1 MMVTDPYAP
10 AVNRHY
16 GRRDLGEIILA
27 AVQDAGKD
35 PNRLTPEDLAPATE
49 FHSRGREAT
58 RELARLAGLRAEMR
72 VLDVG
77 GGLGGPARTLASEF
91 GCQVTVLDLTEEY
104 CRVGAT
110 ITART
115 GLGGRVAFRHGN
127 ALDMPFPNDAF
138 DVVWTQHSS
147 MNIAD
152 KERLYAEIWRVLR
165 PGGRFA
171 MHEIMAGSLQPI
183 HFLVPWARDPAISF
197 LRTPAAI
204 RALLAETGFTEVAW
218 EDVSTPSLA
227 FFRDRLAAADQG
239 DAPPIGLHV
248 LLGDDFGSMF
258 RTVVRNLEEDRIAV
272 IQAVFERR

>member
-1 MMVTDPYAP
+1 MTTNTYAP

-27 AVQDAGKD
+27 AVRATGKD
-35 PNRLTPEDLAPATE
+35 PDRLSPEDLAPATE

-58 RELARLAGLRAEMR
+58 RELAQLASLRADMR

-91 GCQVTVLDLTEEY
+91 GCQVTVLDLTEVY
-104 CRVGAT
+104 CRAGEALTV
-110 ITART
+110 RT
-115 GLGGRVAFRHGN
+115 GLGDRIGFRHGN
-127 ALDMPFPNDAF
+127 ALDMPFSDEEF

-183 HFLVPWARDPAISF
+183 HFPVPWARDPAISF
-197 LRTPAAI
+197 LRPAATI
-204 RALLAETGFTEVAW
+204 RALLAETGFAEVAW

-227 FFRDRLAAADQG
+227 FFRERLVAAGQG
-239 DAPPIGLHV
+239 GPPPIGLH
-248 LLGDDFGSMF
+248 LLMGDDFGSMF
-258 RTVVRNLEEDRIAV
+258 RNQVRNLERTGS
-272 IQAVFERR
+272 R